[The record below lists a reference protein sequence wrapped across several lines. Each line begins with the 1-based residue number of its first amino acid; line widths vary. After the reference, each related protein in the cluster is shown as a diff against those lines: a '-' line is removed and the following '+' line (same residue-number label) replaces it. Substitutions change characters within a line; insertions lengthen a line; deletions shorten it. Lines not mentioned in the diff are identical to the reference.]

1 MNIEDMT
8 DENMNLKIMLSVGI
22 GNISVAYL
30 TRRMA
35 FDDDGYVVDEQYVLN
50 PTADF
55 NEETIRLLKDTMKG
69 MEAELNHLLRKNRNK
84 ENA

>member
-8 DENMNLKIMLSVGI
+8 DENMNLKIMLSVGS

-35 FDDDGYVVDEQYVLN
+35 FDEDGYVVDEQYVLN
-50 PTADF
+50 QTADF

-69 MEAELNHLLRKNRNK
+69 MEARLNHLLLKNRNK

>member
-1 MNIEDMT
+1 
-8 DENMNLKIMLSVGI
+8 
-22 GNISVAYL
+22 
-30 TRRMA
+30 MA
-35 FDDDGYVVDEQYVLN
+35 FDEDGYVVDEQYVLN

-69 MEAELNHLLRKNRNK
+69 MEAKLNHLLLKNRNK

>member
-1 MNIEDMT
+1 MSIEELEDEDLNLNISL
-8 DENMNLKIMLSVGI
+8 NVGSGNL
-22 GNISVAYL
+22 SVAYL

-35 FDDDGYVVDEQYVLN
+35 FDEAGYVMDEQYVLN

-55 NEETIRLLKDTMKG
+55 DEETIQLLKDTMRG
-69 MEAELNHLLRKNRNK
+69 MEARLNHLLLKNRNK